1 MNSHDW
7 FVEQRVFFATKTI
20 DPEDERVFAD
30 HLERCAEC
38 QAEVHQIERELGWLP
53 MGLRPAKPRPGFRW
67 QVAKDVLGPRPPSRI
82 LRWIPVAI
90 AAGLAALALGIER
103 RATVRE
109 EELVASQQATSLHLA
124 ALSDTI
130 AMLRRAA
137 TILQASIEMEG
148 HRGGMLIFADSVT
161 HKWSVVVHGLPPA
174 PAGEKYQFW
183 FVCSD
188 GMVRSVEIAPN
199 PGQPTFITLEMPGRG
214 GAVLGA
220 ALSMEPAA
228 NHSDTPKG
236 KELAHLT
243 L

>member
-1 MNSHDW
+1 MNSHEW

-30 HLERCAEC
+30 HLARCPEC
-38 QAEVHQIERELGWLP
+38 QVEVRQIERELGWLP
-53 MGLRPAKPRPGFRW
+53 MGLKPAKPRPGFRW
-67 QVAKDVLGPRPPSRI
+67 QVAKAVLGARRPSRLLI
-82 LRWIPVAI
+82 WIPLAI
-90 AAGLAALALGIER
+90 AAGLGVVVLGVDR
-103 RATVRE
+103 RAGVRE
-109 EELVASQQATSLHLA
+109 AELVARQAATAQQLA
-124 ALSDTI
+124 ALSDTV

-148 HRGGMLIFADSVT
+148 HRGGMVIFADSVT

-188 GMVRSVEIAPN
+188 GMVRSVEIAPIR
-199 PGQPTFITLEMPGRG
+199 GQPTFVTLEMPGRG
-214 GAVLGA
+214 GSVLGA
-220 ALSMEPAA
+220 ALSMEPAT
-228 NHSDTPKG
+228 NQSDTPKG
-236 KELAHLT
+236 KELAHVT